1 MCTSIHKGGG
11 GDLSLKMVE
20 NVMGLGH
27 PDKVDQYCS
36 LVNSKRGSVPGLK
49 FHHFALCTIDTHTS
63 NVSLALFCLT
73 HFLYIPYSFVFEIR
87 FKCYSFVQEKN

>member
-1 MCTSIHKGGG
+1 MCMSIHKGGG

-49 FHHFALCTIDTHTS
+49 FHYFALCTIDTHTS
-63 NVSLALFCLT
+63 NVSLALFFWVLFNCFCCSYLV
-73 HFLYIPYSFVFEIR
+73 HR
-87 FKCYSFVQEKN
+87 FRDWLAG